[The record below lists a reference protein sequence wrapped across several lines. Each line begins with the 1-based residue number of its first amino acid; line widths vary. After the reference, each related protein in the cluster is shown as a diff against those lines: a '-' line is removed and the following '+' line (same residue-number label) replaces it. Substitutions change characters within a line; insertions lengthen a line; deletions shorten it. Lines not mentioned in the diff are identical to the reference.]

1 MNKSKKEIL
10 TKICYPNDL
19 WKICDKNTM
28 MEILCIFSE
37 IEKQVNDGFVIHV
50 ESKLSKDEDILLF
63 N

>member
-1 MNKSKKEIL
+1 
-10 TKICYPNDL
+10 
-19 WKICDKNTM
+19 M